1 MNEATIAAPL
11 FTLLASGGTM
21 ERTVAHLPVYKAQLE
36 GAFDWMKSNAQFTE
50 ARMEQLVKRFREV
63 VRAKEDAIVNMDFDL
78 AARNR
83 AEECAIFETV
93 GLGKLTVTCHMIFDV
108 PIDKQMQDL
117 SALLY
122 ALNPNA
128 KD

>member
-1 MNEATIAAPL
+1 MQNAIPSPKGRANNAAQWTRRLASLVILCVPGGAPLISIVRIKIAMNEATIAAPL

-50 ARMEQLVKRFREV
+50 PRMEQLVKRFREV

-78 AARNR
+78 A
-83 AEECAIFETV
+83 
-93 GLGKLTVTCHMIFDV
+93 
-108 PIDKQMQDL
+108 
-117 SALLY
+117 
-122 ALNPNA
+122 
-128 KD
+128 